1 VGLSIQPASAG
12 ERQPAAVSTQ
22 VPGNGLIAFT
32 STRSGD
38 SEVFAMNPD
47 GSAQKD
53 LTKDHS
59 SSDSQPAWS
68 PDGSRI
74 AFVSDRTGT
83 NEIWVMNA
91 DGTGQV
97 QLTTD
102 TAPVTDTQPAWS
114 PDGTRI
120 AFTRDPDGTGTNAQ
134 IFVMNSADGSGHF
147 ESAEVAGERERRGH

>member
-1 VGLSIQPASAG
+1 MLLASLACLTVALSIEPASAG
-12 ERQPAAVSTQ
+12 PRTPASVATQ

-38 SEVFAMNPD
+38 SEIFAMNPD

-53 LTKDHS
+53 LTKDHG

-74 AFVSDRTGT
+74 AFTSDRTGT

-102 TAPVTDTQPAWS
+102 AAPVSDSQPAWS
-114 PDGTRI
+114 PDGSRI

-134 IFVMNSADGSGHF
+134 ILSMNATDGTG
-147 ESAEVAGERERRGH
+147 